1 VQQILSMQAAEGM
14 VLAKDVL
21 TSDGRILCG
30 KGTALTTT
38 IIERIRKMDISHIT
52 VEGHPVQVEGE
63 KTLEQELRDIEKRF
77 FRVKHVPPLMYIKKK
92 IMQRKAASRK
102 AS

>member
-14 VLAKDVL
+14 VLGKDVL
-21 TSDGRILCG
+21 TSDGRVLCG
-30 KGTALTTT
+30 KGTSLTTT
-38 IIERIRKMDISHIT
+38 IIERIRKMDISYIT

-77 FRVKHVPPLMYIKKK
+77 SRVKHVSPLMYIKKK
-92 IMQRKAASRK
+92 IMQRKVAGRK
-102 AS
+102 TS

>member
-1 VQQILSMQAAEGM
+1 MQQILSLQAAEGM

-21 TSDGRILCG
+21 TADGRILCG
-30 KGTALTTT
+30 KGTALTTS
-38 IIERIRKMDISHIT
+38 IIERIRKMDIGHIT

-63 KTLEQELRDIEKRF
+63 KTLEQELHDIEERF
-77 FRVKHVPPLMYIKKK
+77 SRVKHVPPLMYLKKR
-92 IMQRKAASRK
+92 IMQRKVASRK

>member
-1 VQQILSMQAAEGM
+1 MQQILSLQAAEGM

-21 TSDGRILCG
+21 TADGRILCG
-30 KGTALTTT
+30 RGTTLTVT
-38 IIERIRKMDISHIT
+38 IIERIRKMDIGHIT

-63 KTLEQELRDIEKRF
+63 KTLEQELQDIEKRF
-77 FRVKHVPPLMYIKKK
+77 SRVKHVPPLMYLKKR
-92 IMQRKAASRK
+92 IMQRKAAGRK

>member
-21 TSDGRILCG
+21 TADGRILCG

-38 IIERIRKMDISHIT
+38 IIERIRKMDISFIT

-63 KTLEQELRDIEKRF
+63 KSLEQELGDIEEIF
-77 FRVKHVPPLMYIKKK
+77 SRVKHVPPLMYIKKR
-92 IMQRKAASRK
+92 IMQRKAESRK